1 MAEAAGRRV
10 PAQTSL
16 TFKDVCVSFTLEE
29 WDLLD
34 EDQIFLYYSVTLENF
49 LMATSVRL
57 AICGH
62 SVHTQPEPLRQPSVP
77 DKVDLGPAKTKM
89 IQGSSGP
96 GCGNTV
102 GDENASS
109 ARVVPVTVSQVS
121 TLNVGLPM
129 QTCETCDLILKGIL
143 HLLGQ
148 QGILP
153 GQPSYPCKSCGR
165 TFSIILDQI
174 PQQQNGETSGRMKK
188 GQNKFFKSSGSH
200 TSENALTDRKD
211 GVEVSASSGL
221 GQHHVTNNGQ
231 KPYWSTKRE
240 ASHTHQRGYRCS
252 ECGQIFS
259 HKDTCSQ
266 NPNSQMGKESYQ
278 CNQCGKLFSNH
289 SDFMLHKKSHNKAIC
304 YQCTECGK
312 YFKLHT
318 SLEVHLK
325 NHQKILKSYECT
337 ECGKVFRRRYYFLE
351 HLNIHTGE
359 KPYKC
364 SECQEIF
371 PCKKT
376 LTQHQKIHNEI
387 KPYSCDRCGKAF
399 SRKSVLQEHQRI
411 HTGEKIYECD
421 ECGKCLRYRTSLKT
435 HKKLHSGIRPYECN
449 ECGKTYITRAHL
461 IHHKKVHTKARP
473 GGEENVGNSLVAT
486 SASLSTT
493 DKTLDQ
499 GLMCS
504 ASVGESTE
512 DAPTLRA

>member
-16 TFKDVCVSFTLEE
+16 TFQDVYVYFTPEE
-29 WDLLD
+29 WNLLND
-34 EDQIFLYYSVTLENF
+34 NQRSLYYCVTLENF
-49 LMATSVRL
+49 LMVCSTGL
-57 AICGH
+57 KICRH
-62 SVHTQPEPLRQPSVP
+62 HVIMQPESLRQSSVP
-77 DKVDLGPAKTKM
+77 DKIGLGPAKTKM

-96 GCGNTV
+96 GCGNRV
-102 GDENASS
+102 EDENACSVM
-109 ARVVPVTVSQVS
+109 AGFVRVLLGASIQKS
-121 TLNVGLPM
+121 HR
-129 QTCETCDLILKGIL
+129 CETCDPTLKGIL

-148 QGILP
+148 QGTPP

-165 TFSIILDQI
+165 TFSVILNQI
-174 PQQQNGETSGRMKK
+174 PQQESRETSGRMKK
-188 GQNKFFKSSGSH
+188 GQNKSIKSGRSH
-200 TSENALTDRKD
+200 TSENALTGRKD

-231 KPYWSTKRE
+231 KPCLSTEQE
-240 ASHTHQRGYRCS
+240 ASHTQQRGYRCN

-266 NPNSQMGKESYQ
+266 NPNSQVGKESYQ
-278 CNQCGKLFSNH
+278 CNKCGKLFSNH

-337 ECGKVFRRRYYFLE
+337 ECGEIFRKRCYLIDHLKV
-351 HLNIHTGE
+351 HTE
-359 KPYKC
+359 VKPYEC
-364 SECQEIF
+364 SECQKTF
-371 PCKKT
+371 LCKNA
-376 LTQHQKIHNEI
+376 LTQHQKIHSGV
-387 KPYSCDRCGKAF
+387 KPYSCSRCGKAF
-399 SRKSVLQEHQRI
+399 SHKSVPQEHQRI
-411 HTGEKIYECD
+411 HTGEEIYECD
-421 ECGKCLRYRTSLKT
+421 ECRKGLQYRTSVKT
-435 HKKLHSGIRPYECN
+435 HKKLHSGTRPYECN
-449 ECGKTYITRAHL
+449 ECGKTYVTRAQL

-486 SASLSTT
+486 SASLSTS
-493 DKTLDQ
+493 DKILDQ

-504 ASVGESTE
+504 ANVGESTE
-512 DAPTLRA
+512 DAPTLRT